1 MPHTDIFISRYI
13 ISIVICRKNCNYKHS
28 IRLTKQLLPLS
39 WHAYMKRGFH
49 GNHINLQ
56 TKHFHSICDNVW
68 GQVYLVT
75 FCIGFTYL
83 LYLNSSIM
91 LAYDFYL
98 EIEHI
103 FSPYLSK
110 RPSICDVVHSDVQV
124 RMRDSKTR
132 QIFM

>member
-1 MPHTDIFISRYI
+1 MHILPTIYFI
-13 ISIVICRKNCNYKHS
+13 
-28 IRLTKQLLPLS
+28 
-39 WHAYMKRGFH
+39 KRGFH

-56 TKHFHSICDNVW
+56 TMYLHSTCDNVW

-83 LYLNSSIM
+83 LYFKSSLM

-98 EIEHI
+98 EIQHI

-110 RPSICDVVHSDVQV
+110 RRYYGNTMCAVVHSDVQV

-132 QIFM
+132 QNFMQEKVEKLLIKTVR